1 MTDGGGFAWDGDLR
15 RFTTRV
21 RRRGKEARERR
32 GMWVAHRVACR
43 LGRMGGRPR
52 RRTRE
57 IVEVAKLPFAGRGS
71 AGRVGKG
78 LARRATRDCMSAPG
92 EHARDGLGKEQGW
105 RRMAGGRRVVSRVVP
120 EGNAGPPGES
130 GGPPGAPRVPE
141 KPAGGGIP
149 WRKRVRWDLVLL
161 AASIAGF
168 TCLSLLYR
176 DKGARALRVS
186 WEYFQELVFILPAVM
201 ILMGLFAVWVRREVV
216 VKYLG
221 REAGLGGVLL
231 AILLGAL
238 PTGPLYVAF
247 PLAAM
252 LLEKGARVANVMAF
266 LSAWACIK
274 LPQELV
280 ELQFLGWRFSLLRL
294 GLTVALVIPMALAGE
309 ALYHSGSPRKS
320 V

>member
-1 MTDGGGFAWDGDLR
+1 M
-15 RFTTRV
+15 
-21 RRRGKEARERR
+21 
-32 GMWVAHRVACR
+32 
-43 LGRMGGRPR
+43 
-52 RRTRE
+52 
-57 IVEVAKLPFAGRGS
+57 
-71 AGRVGKG
+71 
-78 LARRATRDCMSAPG
+78 
-92 EHARDGLGKEQGW
+92 
-105 RRMAGGRRVVSRVVP
+105 
-120 EGNAGPPGES
+120 
-130 GGPPGAPRVPE
+130 
-141 KPAGGGIP
+141 P

-161 AASIAGF
+161 AASVAGF
-168 TCLSLLYR
+168 ICLSLLYR
-176 DKGARALRVS
+176 DRGARALRVS

-216 VKYLG
+216 VRYLG

-280 ELQFLGWRFSLLRL
+280 ELQFLGWKFALLRL
-294 GLTVALVIPMALAGE
+294 VLTVALVIPMALLGE
-309 ALYHSGSPRKS
+309 ALYHPGRPRES